1 MNMRSHIYVHLMFCP
16 HPDKQTI
23 KLSYKNA
30 PAKKPAQGYL
40 FLCKFLTHGDMRII
54 KSNPPPQSGGV
65 F

>member
-54 KSNPPPQSGGV
+54 K
-65 F
+65 